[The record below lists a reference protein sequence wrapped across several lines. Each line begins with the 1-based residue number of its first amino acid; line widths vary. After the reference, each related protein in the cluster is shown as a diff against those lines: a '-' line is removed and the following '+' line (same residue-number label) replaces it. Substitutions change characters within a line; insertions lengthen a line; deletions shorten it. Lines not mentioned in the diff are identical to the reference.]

1 MQATTA
7 ALFTGQDYGRY
18 TESDHVAWKKL
29 YERMAPLWERHAP
42 TPFLDGLGVL
52 QLDRGRIP
60 RLEDVNRF
68 MAARTGF
75 VARAVSGYVPA
86 FLFFDCLSRREFP
99 TTVTI
104 RPLEK
109 LGYLPEPDI
118 FHDICG
124 HVPMHTDPAFAAAL
138 ARFGSCARTAA
149 HIAARANM
157 ESIIKALARFF
168 WFTVEFGLMRAPD
181 RLKACGSG
189 LLSSH
194 GEIVHALESSH
205 VERRPAQLESMIHQT
220 FHIDRYQP
228 LLFVLESFE
237 QLYDLV
243 GTLERWM
250 LEGNLNNVA
259 PGEPSIGKSDLES
272 FLAGATVS
280 K

>member
-7 ALFTGQDYGRY
+7 TLLIEQDDGRY

-29 YERMAPLWERHAP
+29 YERMAPLWDRHAP
-42 TPFLDGLGVL
+42 RPFLDGLGVL
-52 QLDRGRIP
+52 QLERARIP

-75 VARAVSGYVPA
+75 VSRAVSGYVPA

-104 RPLEK
+104 RPLEQ
-109 LGYLPEPDI
+109 LDYLPEPDI

-138 ARFGSCARTAA
+138 ARFGNCARTAA
-149 HIAARANM
+149 NIADRENM

-168 WFTVEFGLMRAPD
+168 WFTIEFGLMRAPD
-181 RLKACGSG
+181 GLKACGSG

-194 GEIVHALESSH
+194 GEIVHALESNQ
-205 VERRPAQLESMIHQT
+205 VQRKPAQLEFMIHQA
-220 FHIDRYQP
+220 FDIDHYQP
-228 LLFVLESFE
+228 LLFILESFE

-250 LEGNLNNVA
+250 VEGKLDDVA

-272 FLAGATVS
+272 FLAGAGS
-280 K
+280 AG